1 MSIIFGFLSALILGQ
16 TYKTLPFIVWLQ
28 KYQAKVGKQKIPL
41 PQELYSDRIAN
52 IHHQTFLVAFVFL
65 ITGELT
71 NQVWLIRSAAALF
84 IITAIL
90 YNYNVFKIVFH
101 KEKNLE

>member
-1 MSIIFGFLSALILGQ
+1 M
-16 TYKTLPFIVWLQ
+16 
-28 KYQAKVGKQKIPL
+28 
-41 PQELYSDRIAN
+41 
-52 IHHQTFLVAFVFL
+52 AFVFL

-101 KEKNLE
+101 KEKIIENE